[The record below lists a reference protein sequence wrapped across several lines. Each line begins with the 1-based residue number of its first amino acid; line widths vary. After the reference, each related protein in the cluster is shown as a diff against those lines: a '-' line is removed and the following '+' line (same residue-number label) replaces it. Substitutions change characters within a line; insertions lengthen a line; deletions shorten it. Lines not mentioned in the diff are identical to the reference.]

1 MKTKKHKIWQKQT
14 KTKDVSELIKM
25 FSSAWLLLNA
35 YDKESFPKKG
45 VTKRQVKMTADDIY
59 EALLKLKEELAV
71 KNKVSKIFGQERQK
85 DSVKGI
91 VGNVF
96 QSFGRKD
103 LYPTLEEKA
112 AHFLYFMVKN
122 HPFVDGNKRIGAFIF
137 VWFLRKF
144 KILNIPKLTPE
155 VLAVLTL
162 FVAGSNPKD
171 KERITGLILMLL
183 RK

>member
-1 MKTKKHKIWQKQT
+1 MNNKKINNN
-14 KTKDVSELIKM
+14 DVSELISG
-25 FSSAWLLLNA
+25 FSSAWLLLDA
-35 YDKESFPKKG
+35 YDKESFPKTG
-45 VTKRQVKMTADDIY
+45 TTKRQVKMTADDVY
-59 EALLKLKEELAV
+59 GVLLKLKEGLTA
-71 KNKVSKIFGQERQK
+71 KNEVSRIFGQERQK

-91 VGNVF
+91 VGNIF
-96 QSFGRKD
+96 QSFGKKD

-144 KILNIPKLTPE
+144 KILNISKLTPE

-183 RK
+183 KK